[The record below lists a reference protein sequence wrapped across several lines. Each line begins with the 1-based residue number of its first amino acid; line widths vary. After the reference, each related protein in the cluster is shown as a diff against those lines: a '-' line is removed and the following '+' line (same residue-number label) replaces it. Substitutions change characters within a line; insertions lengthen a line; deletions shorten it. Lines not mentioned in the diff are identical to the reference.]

1 VPIAMIANAD
11 GLGRIPFDDDF
22 LVFIPLLALIDWRC
36 FISVDRY
43 PRVGLTRTASVL
55 ALFLLPFLLDGWRGP
70 QHLMFPSLMLT
81 ALVISIQLLA
91 PHHQTLAAQIDAEG
105 KPKPTP
111 NPNNDASADLALKN
125 TRPQQLEIH
134 SPQETV

>member
-1 VPIAMIANAD
+1 
-11 GLGRIPFDDDF
+11 
-22 LVFIPLLALIDWRC
+22 
-36 FISVDRY
+36 
-43 PRVGLTRTASVL
+43 
-55 ALFLLPFLLDGWRGP
+55 
-70 QHLMFPSLMLT
+70 MFPSLMLT